1 MPVDTPPAK
10 CYSIG
15 VSPLLSQDL
24 LDFIQGPLATHQKR
38 LLQLLLDWQESVLH
52 RLPVDTAEMAHML
65 QLSEAMMA
73 LMYHLV
79 WMTTGQDIEI
89 KEAPDDRTVG

>member
-1 MPVDTPPAK
+1 MCRRFSLK
-10 CYSIG
+10 
-15 VSPLLSQDL
+15 DL

-52 RLPVDTAEMAHML
+52 RLPVDTAEMAHEIDESAAEMAHML

>member
-1 MPVDTPPAK
+1 VCRRFSLK
-10 CYSIG
+10 
-15 VSPLLSQDL
+15 DL

-38 LLQLLLDWQESVLH
+38 LLQLLLDWQESVLR